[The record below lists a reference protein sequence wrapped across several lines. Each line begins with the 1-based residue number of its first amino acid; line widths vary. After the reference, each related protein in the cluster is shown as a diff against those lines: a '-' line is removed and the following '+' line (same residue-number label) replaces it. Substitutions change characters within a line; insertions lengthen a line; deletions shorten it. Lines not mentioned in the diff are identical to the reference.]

1 VGGRH
6 STAEDFANGAIAL
19 PASGMYESI
28 HDYLKRVLPFTEDEL
43 AALNRVLQPRSF
55 RKGEFF
61 LKEGDICREVI
72 FVRSGLLRIYYV
84 NEGRERIRQFLFEN
98 SFITEYESFLS
109 RKPSAYFIDALEP
122 TEVWAIG
129 YEDLNNLYQTSVNFL
144 RLGKAVAENVVVH
157 VGNRYMS
164 LIRDDATTRYLRLIK
179 ERPKVMQRV
188 PQYMIAS
195 YLGITPEALSR
206 IRKEIAS

>member
-1 VGGRH
+1 
-6 STAEDFANGAIAL
+6 
-19 PASGMYESI
+19 MYEALTT
-28 HDYLKRVLPFTEDEL
+28 YLKRVLPFTDEEL
-43 AALNRVLQPRSF
+43 AAITELLQPRILL
-55 RKGEFF
+55 KGDFF
-61 LKEGDICREVI
+61 LKEGEVCRDVLFI
-72 FVRSGLLRIYYV
+72 QSGLLRLYYV
-84 NEGRERIRQFLFEN
+84 NEGKENIRQFMFEN

-109 RKPSAYFIDALEP
+109 QKPSTYYIDAIER
-122 TEVWAIG
+122 TEVQVLC
-129 YEDLNNLYQTSVNFL
+129 YTDLNALQERYTHFL
-144 RLGKAVAENVVVH
+144 RLGKIMAESIVIH

-179 ERPKVMQRV
+179 ERPKVVQRV